1 MPNVTAYSGK
11 MTASFCFQPLKKEE
25 LRGANQ
31 SSNVLYNRSAPAAS
45 IAITV
50 SPKSIHTPHFHSTH
64 LKLSAAYM
72 VGIILINKL
81 IIVIRTGFE
90 YSFHKYIYYR
100 YIIIKAFLRFFIHVN
115 YSIMKSRHR
124 EKRGIF

>member
-31 SSNVLYNRSAPAAS
+31 SSNVPYNRSAPAAS
-45 IAITV
+45 IAITI

-64 LKLSAAYM
+64 LKLSAAY
-72 VGIILINKL
+72 LISVITITEL
-81 IIVIRTGFE
+81 IIVMRTGFE
-90 YSFHKYIYYR
+90 YSLSHP
-100 YIIIKAFLRFFIHVN
+100 
-115 YSIMKSRHR
+115 HR
-124 EKRGIF
+124 WF